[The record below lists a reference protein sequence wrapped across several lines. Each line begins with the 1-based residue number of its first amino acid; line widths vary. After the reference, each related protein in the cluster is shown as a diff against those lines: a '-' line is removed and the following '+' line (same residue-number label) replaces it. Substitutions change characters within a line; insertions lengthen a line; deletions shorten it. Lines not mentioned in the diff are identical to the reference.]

1 MADKKYWMSY
11 QQLEN
16 EKNPDYLKTSARE
29 FSSDPFLEALD
40 ETTASN
46 RRDFLKFFGFSVGAT
61 AALAACSTPVR
72 YALPYVRKPVEALPG
87 VADYYASTFFDGS
100 EYASVLVKTREGR
113 PIKIEG
119 NPDSPITRGGVGA
132 RGHAHVLSV
141 YDSQRYQAPGTTK
154 GDSDPEKIDA
164 AIVESLKSGKE
175 VAILTST
182 LPSPSTKALIAEFLK
197 KYPGRHVQYDAVSC
211 SAILEAH
218 AATFG
223 GAPFLP
229 RFRFDKADLIVGINA
244 DFLGTWISPVEFTKQ
259 YVQGRKFD
267 ETTKKLSRH
276 LQFETNLTVT
286 GANAD
291 LRIPMKPS
299 QEGAV
304 VLKIYNE
311 LAAALGKEKLAEA
324 NIELAGNSV
333 ALAAREL
340 LNAKGRAILVCGS
353 NDPNVQVL
361 VNAVNL
367 MIEAYGNTIDVEQKS
382 NLRQGLDKDVKTLVA
397 DMAAGK
403 IGTLIVVDANPA
415 YSYPDAKAFVDAM
428 KSVDVKVSL
437 TEAPDETSTL
447 CDYVVPN
454 HTALESWGDFEP
466 YAGSYSLRQPSI
478 SPIFKTRQFQDSLL
492 KWMGDTRDYYT
503 YLREYWKANVFE
515 KGVDFE
521 TAWKK
526 AVHDGVYDKKLAAA
540 VSEEKRWCDV
550 FDNDTVSGKFPKPK
564 DENLSAIAT
573 AVAAAY
579 GDTKGKIDLLLY
591 QKVSIGDGK
600 LAQNPWLQEMPDP
613 ITRACW
619 DNYVTISKKLADANG
634 LKNEDLVTVK
644 AGNFTVTLPVLIQPG
659 QHAETIGIALG
670 YGRTVA
676 GKAAVGVGQNAYPA
690 ARFDGDNVHYFVSGV
705 SLSPTGER
713 YDLAFVQINGTLM
726 GRNLVKETTLA
737 NYDKDIKEHKD
748 ERTKLRQHLVTLF
761 PDREYTGHHWAMVI
775 DLNECTG
782 CGACVVSCQVE
793 NNVPVVG
800 KTEVRRGRDMHWIRI
815 DRYYSTDSTPD
826 DPKDW
831 NEDPGE
837 NPKVVF
843 EPMLCQHCNNA
854 PCENVCP
861 VLATVHS
868 SEGLNQQAY
877 NRCFG
882 TRYCANNCPYKVRRF
897 NWLDYTFREDQ
908 DGLIHQAF
916 KTEFKYNPAIDDL
929 GRMVLNPDVTVRAR
943 GVMEK
948 CSFCVQRLQ
957 AGKLKAKTEG
967 RPLRDGEIQTACS
980 QSCPA
985 GAIKFGD
992 INDPNSVVAKYFNN
1006 ERAFMVLEEIK
1017 TLPNISYLMK
1027 VRNEPQLAQKA

>member
-1 MADKKYWMSY
+1 MAEKKYWMSY

-16 EKNPDYLKTSARE
+16 EKNPEFLKTASRE
-29 FSSDPFLEALD
+29 FSEDPFLEALD

-46 RRDFLKFFGFSVGAT
+46 RRDFLKFFGFSVGAS
-61 AALAACSTPVR
+61 AVMAACSTPVR
-72 YALPYVRKPVEALPG
+72 YALPYVHKPVEAMPG
-87 VADYYASTFFDGS
+87 IADYYASTFFDGM
-100 EYASVLVKTREGR
+100 EYSSVLVKTREGR

-119 NPDSPITRGGVGA
+119 NPESPITRGGVGA

-141 YDSQRYQAPGTTK
+141 YDSYRFQAPVARK
-154 GDSDPEKIDA
+154 GESTYEKIDA
-164 AIVESLKSGKE
+164 AVAESLKSGKE

-182 LPSPSTKALIAEFLK
+182 LPSPSTLALIGEFLK
-197 KYPGRHVQYDAVSC
+197 KYPGRHVQYDAVSS
-211 SAILEAH
+211 SAILESH
-218 AATFG
+218 GQTFSTD
-223 GAPFLP
+223 PFLP
-229 RFRFDKADLIVGINA
+229 RFRFDKADLIVGVNA

-259 YVQGRKFD
+259 YAQGRKFD
-267 ETTKKLSRH
+267 ETKKKLSRH

-291 LRIPMKPS
+291 LRVPMKPS

-304 VLKIYNE
+304 ILKIYNE
-311 LAAALGKEKLAEA
+311 VAAALGKPQLAAA

-353 NDPNVQVL
+353 NDPNVQLL
-361 VNAVNL
+361 VNGINL
-367 MIEAYGNTIDVEQKS
+367 MIEAYGNTIDVERKS
-382 NLRQGLDKDVKTLVA
+382 NLRQGLDKEFRALVA

-403 IGTLIVVDANPA
+403 IGTLFVLDANPA
-415 YSYPDAKAFVDAM
+415 YNYPDPQAFVEAM
-428 KSVDVKVSL
+428 KNVPVKVSFA
-437 TEAPDETSTL
+437 ESEDETSSL
-447 CDYVVPN
+447 CDYVLPN

-466 YAGSYSLRQPSI
+466 YVGSYSLRQPSI
-478 SPIFKTRQFQDSLL
+478 SPIFMTRPFQDALL
-492 KWMGDTRDYYT
+492 KWLGDERDYYT
-503 YLREYWKANVFE
+503 YLRDYWKANVFG
-515 KGVDFE
+515 KNADFE

-526 AVHDGVYDKKLAAA
+526 AVHDGVYDKKLADALT
-540 VSEEKRWCDV
+540 EGKTWCDV
-550 FDNDTVSGKFPKPK
+550 FEADVVSDKLPKLK
-564 DENLSAIAT
+564 DVDLSAAAS

-579 GDTKGKIDLLLY
+579 GESKGKIDLLLY
-591 QKVSIGDGK
+591 QKVSIGSGNM
-600 LAQNPWLQEMPDP
+600 AQNPWLQEMPDP

-619 DNYVTISKKLADANG
+619 DNYVTISKKLADEKG

-644 AGNFTVTLPVLIQPG
+644 AGKFSVKLPVLIQPG

-676 GKAAVGVGQNAYPA
+676 GRAAYGTGQNVYPA
-690 ARFDGDNVHYFVSGV
+690 ARFDGDNIHYFTSGV
-705 SLSPTGER
+705 ELSPTGET
-713 YDLAFVQINGTLM
+713 YELALFQINGTLM

-737 NYDKDIKEHKD
+737 NYDKDIKIHKE
-748 ERTKLRQHLVTLF
+748 ERAQLRQHLVTLF

-782 CGACVVSCQVE
+782 CGACVISCQVE

-897 NWLDYTFREDQ
+897 NWLDYTYREDQ

-957 AGKLKAKTEG
+957 AGKLKAKSEG

-992 INDPNSVVAKYFNN
+992 INDPNSAVFKYFNN
-1006 ERAFMVLEEIK
+1006 ERAFMVIEEVK

-1027 VRNEPQLAQKA
+1027 VRNEPEMPKKA